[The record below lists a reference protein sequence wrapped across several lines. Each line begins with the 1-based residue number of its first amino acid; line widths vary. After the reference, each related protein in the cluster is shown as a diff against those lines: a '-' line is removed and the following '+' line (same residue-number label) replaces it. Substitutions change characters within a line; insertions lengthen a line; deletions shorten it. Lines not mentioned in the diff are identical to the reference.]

1 MIAGQPPFQS
11 SSQNE
16 IYERARNVDY
26 AWPKDGKI
34 ANDVP
39 EEVKDLVARLLK
51 VDADRRPDPDH
62 IVGHSFFSMHGGDA
76 IPARMDRSF
85 RLGVPDYLDKESR
98 PRGDVMLPGT
108 ERLSVRTLAK
118 TCGVGYLPGCT
129 APQTPVGEDIDLSLY
144 KECAA
149 EEAAGLGPIV
159 PLPDNIVYS
168 SKYAFDAQLVRQDIP
183 AKASSQKK
191 SLSEATAE
199 VPHLPKQENDLLN
212 SKSGRNHRVQFQ
224 SHAATLRAAPF
235 ASKPMP
241 SQAEVGNQGTDHE
254 KPASKARTLVAAS
267 ARRGLLN
274 EMPVRPTSVASDQIS
289 GNLER
294 KPRTTRSKKA
304 VAIDEA
310 PVEPPAEPAFKPQP
324 RRPMTKDEYID
335 ATSPEPDKRRSELA
349 ARNRARIASN
359 VQKEFDN
366 KPESR
371 RYASVR
377 ARTTAPDQLSTS
389 SSIPQKLIGPDEV
402 VEDMQDSK
410 PDEVLQNLR
419 ILKENL
425 EASLSNYSKR
435 IADHDHQTIE
445 AGKKL
450 FKHRPVVVKW
460 VDYTNKF
467 GIGYILANGTVGC
480 IFKGESSSSN
490 GNSNSV
496 ANPTCVVVADSET
509 HLKKRKNVP
518 TYPERHQIV
527 HRRGAPVEFIENCG
541 DAGLKRVLCSPSD
554 FQVRVSA
561 SGVAEKLGPGNTA
574 FEFEKRRKLCLWD
587 KFGKYMT
594 QAMSKDDSD
603 PTSSSSESHA
613 DSDRSVRR
621 RNGAAA
627 TAGGSGTI
635 AGPYVKF
642 YQRLGNVGIW
652 GFGDNSLQFNFPDH
666 TKLFISSSGHWA
678 DFYHLPAT
686 AARSLRQGRKLD
698 AGDLADRAVLSY
710 PLDVMLAGEWA
721 AGDEGEE
728 EVMSFK
734 DVVREN
740 ELREKVGFVKEVVGT
755 WVAEGGLGM
764 MGRA

>member
-1 MIAGQPPFQS
+1 
-11 SSQNE
+11 
-16 IYERARNVDY
+16 
-26 AWPKDGKI
+26 
-34 ANDVP
+34 
-39 EEVKDLVARLLK
+39 
-51 VDADRRPDPDH
+51 
-62 IVGHSFFSMHGGDA
+62 
-76 IPARMDRSF
+76 
-85 RLGVPDYLDKESR
+85 
-98 PRGDVMLPGT
+98 
-108 ERLSVRTLAK
+108 
-118 TCGVGYLPGCT
+118 
-129 APQTPVGEDIDLSLY
+129 
-144 KECAA
+144 
-149 EEAAGLGPIV
+149 
-159 PLPDNIVYS
+159 
-168 SKYAFDAQLVRQDIP
+168 
-183 AKASSQKK
+183 
-191 SLSEATAE
+191 
-199 VPHLPKQENDLLN
+199 
-212 SKSGRNHRVQFQ
+212 
-224 SHAATLRAAPF
+224 
-235 ASKPMP
+235 
-241 SQAEVGNQGTDHE
+241 
-254 KPASKARTLVAAS
+254 
-267 ARRGLLN
+267 
-274 EMPVRPTSVASDQIS
+274 MPVRPTSVATDQIS

-294 KPRTTRSKKA
+294 KPRATRSKKA
-304 VAIDEA
+304 VVIDET
-310 PVEPPAEPAFKPQP
+310 PVEQPAEPAAKTQP

-359 VQKEFDN
+359 VQKELES
-366 KPESR
+366 KPETR

-377 ARTTAPDQLSTS
+377 AKKTGSDQLPTDASL
-389 SSIPQKLIGPDEV
+389 PQTLIGLDEV

-435 IADHDHQTIE
+435 IADHDHQTID

-480 IFKGESSSSN
+480 IFKGEPSTSN
-490 GNSNSV
+490 NSNSSSV
-496 ANPTCVVVADSET
+496 ANPTCVVVADSEI

-518 TYPERHQIV
+518 TYLERHQIV
-527 HRRGAPVEFIENCG
+527 HRRGAPVEFLENCG

-561 SGVAEKLGPGNTA
+561 SGVPEKLGPGNTA

-603 PTSSSSESHA
+603 PSSDADAAHF
-613 DSDRSVRR
+613 DSDKGGRR

-627 TAGGSGTI
+627 AGGGNGTI

-678 DFYHLPAT
+678 DFYHLPAS

-710 PLDVMLAGEWA
+710 PLDVILAGEWA
-721 AGDEGEE
+721 GEE
-728 EVMSFK
+728 VSFK

-740 ELREKVGFVKEVVGT
+740 ELKEKVVFVKEVVGT
-755 WVAEGGLGM
+755 WVAEGGLGR
-764 MGRA
+764 MGRRKRGVCWKGIREEGVGKKVWVTVGARGGDVRYEGAADGE